1 MGKRVLRVNELVRRE
16 ISEILHTRYQEESVY
31 ITITEVSVTRDL
43 RQARVYY
50 SVLGDEVH
58 AYKAGQFLTAVGT
71 EIRMLVGKR
80 IVLKFLPHFTFVYDE
95 SLIRGD
101 KMNQLIDELGLSEES
116 N

>member
-16 ISEILHTRYQEESVY
+16 ISEILHTRYQAESVY

-58 AYKAGQFLTAVGT
+58 AYKAEQFLTAVGT
-71 EIRMLVGKR
+71 EIRMMVGKR